1 MRISQGE
8 NLLLEGGLLTRRD
21 NVRRR
26 VMPAGKRPEPVL
38 EADLPWENGSAVFG
52 TVFRDAGMFR
62 MWYLGGGHVC
72 YAESED
78 GLDWRKP
85 ELDLVILDGRRTN
98 VLVQHGRFGK
108 YAELFGVVKDETDP
122 DPGRRYKIP
131 HTDIPTRPVCP
142 TA

>member
-8 NLLLEGGLLTRRD
+8 NLLLEDGLLTRRD

-72 YAESED
+72 WVSDVRGKCGDDFVCSVCREMG
-78 GLDWRKP
+78 GLK
-85 ELDLVILDGRRTN
+85 V
-98 VLVQHGRFGK
+98 
-108 YAELFGVVKDETDP
+108 
-122 DPGRRYKIP
+122 
-131 HTDIPTRPVCP
+131 RPR
-142 TA
+142 